1 MEKAKTKLK
10 SISYEIVKKGER
22 IEFTKYAENN
32 NLISAFLKLN
42 YPDSNKS

>member
-10 SISYEIVKKGER
+10 SISYEIVKKSER

-32 NLISAFLKLN
+32 NSVNALLKLN